1 MTDDPR
7 APPPT
12 PFARFW
18 RAPYLLLVLTIV
30 FWAGNFTLGRAIN
43 QDVPPIGLA
52 FWRWTGGFLVMI
64 AFSWGHLRRDWPVI
78 VAHWR
83 YMLLLSAIG
92 VAAFNTLVY
101 IGLHTTTAVNAS
113 LLQSAMPLVII
124 VWSFLL
130 FGERPMPR
138 QIAGIAVSTLG
149 VTVIVGQGS
158 PAALLALSVNPG
170 DALVLIAIVSYAAYS
185 ALLRR
190 RPRIHPLSFV
200 AVTFA
205 LGATILL
212 PLYGWETAAGDPV
225 RVDWTTILSIVY
237 VAIFP
242 SCLSYL
248 FFNRGVEL
256 IGANRA
262 GQFLHLMPVFGSLF
276 AVVLLG
282 ESFRVYHAAGIVL
295 IGLGIWLATREK
307 RRRD

>member
-1 MTDDPR
+1 MSSDPS
-7 APPPT
+7 APPPSL
-12 PFARFW
+12 FERFW

-30 FWAGNFTLGRAIN
+30 FWAGNFTLGRAIH

-64 AFSWGHLRRDWPVI
+64 AFSWTHLRRDWPAI

-113 LLQSAMPLVII
+113 LLQSTMPLVII
-124 VWSFLL
+124 LWSFML
-130 FGERPMPR
+130 FGERPLIR
-138 QIAGIAVSTLG
+138 QIAGIVVSMLG
-149 VTVIVGQGS
+149 VVVIVGQGS

-190 RPRIHPLSFV
+190 RPPIHPLSFV

-205 LGATILL
+205 LGALILL
-212 PLYGWETAAGDPV
+212 PLYGWETASGNPV
-225 RVDWTTILSIVY
+225 MINWTTVLSIAY

-262 GQFLHLMPVFGSLF
+262 GQFLHLMPVFGSLS
-276 AVVLLG
+276 AVALLG
-282 ESFRVYHAAGIVL
+282 ESFRVYHAAGIL
-295 IGLGIWLATREK
+295 MIGLGIWLATRE
-307 RRRD
+307 RPRRD